1 MFNMIKEQRIYI
13 DNGDKKEKVRTLKND
28 GT

>member
-13 DNGDKKEKVRTLKND
+13 DTGEEKEKIRTLKND

>member
-13 DNGDKKEKVRTLKND
+13 GNGEEKEKIRTLKND

>member
-13 DNGDKKEKVRTLKND
+13 DNGEEKEKIRTLKND